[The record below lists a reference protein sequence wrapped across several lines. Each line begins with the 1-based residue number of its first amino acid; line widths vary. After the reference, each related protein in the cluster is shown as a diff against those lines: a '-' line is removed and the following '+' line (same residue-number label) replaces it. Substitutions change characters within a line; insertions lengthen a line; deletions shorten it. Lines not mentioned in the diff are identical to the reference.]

1 MAPRTMKTYFIPE
14 FNGTTTRID
23 FSSSPALLS
32 SVDDFYLV
40 RAESMGNVLAIMET
54 TLDVYDN
61 KILEL
66 IHHSSML
73 SWMRARLASEIA
85 GATMISLFA

>member
-1 MAPRTMKTYFIPE
+1 
-14 FNGTTTRID
+14 
-23 FSSSPALLS
+23 
-32 SVDDFYLV
+32 
-40 RAESMGNVLAIMET
+40 MGNVLAIMET
-54 TLDVYDN
+54 TIDVYDN